1 MKHSKALLVSALTAP
16 ALLALALPGDKVE
29 FHPSEGLSLTRTFT
43 SKTELTL
50 DDMEMTMN
58 GQPLPMEIEMDM
70 DMTMSQTVVVT
81 DEIGALA
88 SDLMVD
94 VEVIQEGSQ
103 P

>member
-1 MKHSKALLVSALTAP
+1 MAGGQLFEAEAKLR
-16 ALLALALPGDKVE
+16 LPV
-29 FHPSEGLSLTRTFT
+29 GLS
-43 SKTELTL
+43 
-50 DDMEMTMN
+50 DDA
-58 GQPLPMEIEMDM
+58 L
-70 DMTMSQTVVVT
+70 V